1 MTNLK
6 ENQMQNCIDSYNLL
20 QYLLKTIP
28 KYLNNKINLNLQN
41 NTITIYSSID
51 NFSNLMLFLK
61 NHQPLKFK
69 TLTSITA
76 VDYPEKDKRFEVNYF
91 LLSYK
96 LNTRIIIKLMTD
108 DLTPVPSISS
118 IYKSAN

>member
-1 MTNLK
+1 M
-6 ENQMQNCIDSYNLL
+6 
-20 QYLLKTIP
+20 
-28 KYLNNKINLNLQN
+28 QN

>member
-61 NHQPLKFK
+61 N
-69 TLTSITA
+69 
-76 VDYPEKDKRFEVNYF
+76 Y
-91 LLSYK
+91 
-96 LNTRIIIKLMTD
+96 
-108 DLTPVPSISS
+108 
-118 IYKSAN
+118 